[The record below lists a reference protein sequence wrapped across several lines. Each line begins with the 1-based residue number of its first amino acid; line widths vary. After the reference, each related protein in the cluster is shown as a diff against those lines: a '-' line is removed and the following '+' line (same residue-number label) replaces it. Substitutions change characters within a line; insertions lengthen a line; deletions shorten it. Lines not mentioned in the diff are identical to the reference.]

1 MLGWT
6 KVSGQIYGAHTIK
19 RWVKVCRNKLDGLI
33 SPEAAVT
40 M

>member
-1 MLGWT
+1 MN
-6 KVSGQIYGAHTIK
+6 GQIYGAHTIK
-19 RWVKVCRNKLDGLI
+19 RLVKVRPNELDGLI